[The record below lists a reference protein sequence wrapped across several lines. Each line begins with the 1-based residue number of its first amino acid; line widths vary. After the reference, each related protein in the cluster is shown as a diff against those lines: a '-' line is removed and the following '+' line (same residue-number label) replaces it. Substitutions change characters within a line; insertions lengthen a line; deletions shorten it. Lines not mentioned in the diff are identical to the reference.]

1 MPKSTNAELKFLPLP
16 RLLMLRRNPQYM
28 TPHEMDALKASIQR
42 DGFLAPILVRPRGK
56 TNFEIL
62 SGNHRAMAA
71 RELGFKQV
79 PCLIAKLDDKQ
90 AGRVAVN
97 LNTVHGDPTA
107 ELLAPFLGELPDDV
121 LKTVHLDDDLL
132 KEVIQI
138 DASLAETLGKMEVPA
153 NWNRESSTTEI
164 EQCAC
169 PKCGKR
175 HIKGKKAEEVEQ
187 EESDDAGVGAA
198 AGTPGRVQARKR
210 SA

>member
-1 MPKSTNAELKFLPLP
+1 
-16 RLLMLRRNPQYM
+16 
-28 TPHEMDALKASIQR
+28 
-42 DGFLAPILVRPRGK
+42 VRPRGK
-56 TNFEIL
+56 SNFEIL

-138 DASLAETLGKMEVPA
+138 DASLAETLGKMEVP
-153 NWNRESSTTEI
+153 ESWDNASVNSEI

-187 EESDDAGVGAA
+187 KESTDAGVGAA